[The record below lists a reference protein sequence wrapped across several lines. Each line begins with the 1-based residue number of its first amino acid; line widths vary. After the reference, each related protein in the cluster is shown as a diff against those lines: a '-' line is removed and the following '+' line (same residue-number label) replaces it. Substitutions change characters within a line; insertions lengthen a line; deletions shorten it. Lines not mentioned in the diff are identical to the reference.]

1 MIKKALSLVA
11 SSSAAGRCGPREVH
25 RMQRPRSIP
34 GRWRALA
41 AVTVGLAA
49 TGAAVALGAPG
60 ASAATVDTNATY
72 VFVSRHSGKAM
83 DLFNWSTADG
93 APVVQFTR
101 NNLAVQQW
109 RFVSVGSGYYRIRS
123 VHSGKVLE
131 LPNTSDGTNLVQMT
145 EGSSTRQHFR
155 LVDSDGGYVRFVNRD
170 SNKALDVWQWST
182 ADGARIAQFTD
193 LNGANQQ
200 WQLVVLGGSPPPT
213 TVPPP
218 PPPPGGWPTP
228 TGQSAVNGTVA
239 VSGVFDGGLRR
250 YCCIG
255 DGSQEESQDPMFR
268 LAAGATLQNV
278 IIGAP
283 AGDGVHCEASCTLRN
298 VWWED
303 VGEDA
308 ATFRGSGS
316 PTFLVDGGGARGASD
331 KVFQHNGAGT
341 LTIQNF
347 QATNFSTFYRS
358 CGNCSTQ
365 QRRNVVIRNV
375 TLTRPGNTV
384 AGINTNYG
392 DTARFTAITI
402 VNDSGR
408 SMVICRKFTG
418 NNTGDEPTQVGTGA
432 DGTNCVYSSSDISY
446 R

>member
-1 MIKKALSLVA
+1 MTQLKQ
-11 SSSAAGRCGPREVH
+11 AGRAGTT
-25 RMQRPRSIP
+25 RPAGGARR
-34 GRWRALA
+34 RWRTMILA
-41 AVTVGLAA
+41 GATAVAA
-49 TGAAVALGAPG
+49 TALGAVGVQP
-60 ASAATVDTNATY
+60 ASAATVDTNANY

-83 DLFNWSTADG
+83 DLFNFATNDG
-93 APVVQFTR
+93 APIVQWAR

-109 RFVSVGSGYYRIRS
+109 RFIDAGGGYYRIRS

-131 LPNTSDGTNLVQMT
+131 VPNATDGAGLVQMT
-145 EGSSTRQHFR
+145 DNNNTRQHFR
-155 LVDSDGGYVRFVNRD
+155 LADSDGGHVRFISRH
-170 SNKALDVWQWST
+170 SNKALDVWEWST
-182 ADGARIAQFTD
+182 ADGGRIAQFTD
-193 LNGANQQ
+193 LNGWNQQ
-200 WQLVVLGGSPPPT
+200 WQLAIVGGGSN
-213 TVPPP
+213 PPP
-218 PPPPGGWPTP
+218 PPPPPAGGWPNP

-239 VSGVFDGGLRR
+239 VSGTFDGGMRR

-268 LAAGATLQNV
+268 LASGATLQNI

-283 AGDGVHCEASCTLRN
+283 AGDGVHCDGPCTLRN

-316 PTFLVDGGGARGASD
+316 PTFLVDGGGARSASD

-365 QRRNVVIRNV
+365 TRRNVVIRNV

-392 DTARFTAITI
+392 DTARFTGITI

-408 SMVICRKFTG
+408 AMVICRKFTG
-418 NNTGDEPTQVGTGA
+418 NNSGDEPTQVGTGA
-432 DGTNCVYSSSDISY
+432 DGTNCLYSASDLTY